1 MLLGHSLLMAQWL
14 PNGYELNGAVGT
26 TELRDTIHFKKVY
39 QDEHLLIKE
48 SKDAYYVGILSNSRT
63 IGNVYY
69 LDESQLKIMHVSAA
83 AGETNYNL
91 VDGEW
96 SKDRPK
102 WDWRHRDTQYW
113 DELHNKPL
121 QDLKTFYE
129 TFNWVGTTISKGS
142 HRELEF
148 LLSKEL
154 IRDFDRLRISFIK
167 QTADGST
174 LVIGPGKDKKIVT
187 DDDLNL
193 KLHMGDL
200 PDELVW

>member
-1 MLLGHSLLMAQWL
+1 MHKLSFVFVMLLGHPLLMAQWL

-102 WDWRHRDTQYW
+102 WDWLHRDT
-113 DELHNKPL
+113 
-121 QDLKTFYE
+121 
-129 TFNWVGTTISKGS
+129 
-142 HRELEF
+142 
-148 LLSKEL
+148 
-154 IRDFDRLRISFIK
+154 
-167 QTADGST
+167 
-174 LVIGPGKDKKIVT
+174 
-187 DDDLNL
+187 
-193 KLHMGDL
+193 
-200 PDELVW
+200 